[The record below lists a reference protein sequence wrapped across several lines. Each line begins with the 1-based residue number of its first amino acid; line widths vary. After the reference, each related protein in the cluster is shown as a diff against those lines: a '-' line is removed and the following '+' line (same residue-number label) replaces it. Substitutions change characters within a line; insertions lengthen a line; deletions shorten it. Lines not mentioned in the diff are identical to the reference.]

1 MRTQPGTTVR
11 AITARPRRT
20 RATLADRLPAPVV
33 CSGWKPRGLRN
44 GLTFVDFLCGA
55 GGSSAGLAN
64 AGWDLRFA
72 ANHWDVAIATHQAN
86 FPDVWHECV
95 DVTTINLRTLPR
107 AHALWLSPICT
118 EASPAGGTSTGWRRS
133 RGATHPV
140 DAAEPVRQEGME
152 RTRATFWEAVR
163 YAEIWQPELVFVEN
177 VPDVVDRWALFD
189 NWLGCMDKLGYP
201 LDLAGLLSVNSAH
214 IGGGNI
220 PFAPQ
225 WRDRFY
231 MVFVRK
237 DIGRRFPLQPSPT
250 ALCFECGEVVA
261 GVQYW
266 CPAARKR
273 PLRVGRYRRKPT
285 SSYGQY
291 WYVCPRGC
299 RRSNGQPARVEPF
312 ILPAAAAIDWTDL
325 GHPIGRDRLG
335 PNTLRRIGVGQHMFW
350 GQAGTSLPPFLTN
363 ANHDDHRIY
372 LVDGQPLTARTTKI
386 GDGLCL
392 PPFTMIPGGRWDS
405 GPVSMADAMRT
416 QLANGNGSEALV
428 TPPGSPEAFLA
439 ILRNHADAVGL
450 DEPMPTL
457 AARGHHHAL
466 VLPYYSKDP
475 AFPPTEPL
483 GTVSTRDRFALV
495 TDTSGE
501 AIAVRDCRFRMLR
514 WDESASAQ
522 CLPLQDGYVIL
533 GTGEERT
540 AQAGNAVSMNA
551 SMWLGR
557 AAAQLLE
564 SAQPDEQHGLREAA

>member
-1 MRTQPGTTVR
+1 MGTQPGVAAAPAR
-11 AITARPRRT
+11 ARRT
-20 RATLADRLPAPVV
+20 RATVADRLPGRTVS
-33 CSGWKPRGLRN
+33 SGWRPRGPRN

-86 FPDVWHECV
+86 FPNVWHECV
-95 DVTTINLRTLPR
+95 DVTTINLRTLPH
-107 AHALWLSPICT
+107 ANALWISPICT

-133 RGATHPV
+133 AASKRGQAVPSG
-140 DAAEPVRQEGME
+140 EKGPVRQEGLE
-152 RTRATFWEAVR
+152 RTRATFWEAIR
-163 YAEIWQPELVFVEN
+163 YAEIWRPELIFVEN

-201 LDLAGLLSVNSAH
+201 LGLAGMLSVNSAH
-214 IGGGNI
+214 IGGADV

-231 MVFVRK
+231 MVFVRT
-237 DIGRRFPLQPSPT
+237 DIGRRFPLTPSPT
-250 ALCFECGEVVA
+250 ALCFECGELVQ

-273 PLRVGRYRRKPT
+273 GLRVGRYRRKPG

-291 WYVCPRGC
+291 WYVCPAGC
-299 RRSNGQPARVEPF
+299 RRRGQPARVEPF

-325 GHPIGRDRLG
+325 GSPIGAGRLAA
-335 PNTLRRIGVGQHMFW
+335 NTLRRIGVGQQMFW
-350 GQAGTSLPPFLTN
+350 GQAGTDMPAFLTN
-363 ANHDDHRIY
+363 TNHDDHRVY
-372 LVDGQPLTARTTKI
+372 LVDGRPLTARTTKI

-416 QLANGNGSEALV
+416 QLANGNGCEALV
-428 TPPGSPEAFLA
+428 VPPGGPDPFLA
-439 ILRNHADAVGL
+439 ILRNHAQAVGL

-495 TDTSGE
+495 TDLSGE
-501 AIAVRDCRFRMLR
+501 PVTVRNCRFRMLR
-514 WDESASAQ
+514 WDESATAQ

-557 AAAQLLE
+557 AGARLLE
-564 SAQPDEQHGLREAA
+564 AGTAA

>member
-1 MRTQPGTTVR
+1 MRTQPGATVVAKTT
-11 AITARPRRT
+11 RPRRT
-20 RATLADRLPAPVV
+20 RATLADRLPTPAVA
-33 CSGWKPRGLRN
+33 SGWKPRGPRN
-44 GLTFVDFLCGA
+44 GLTFIDFLCGA

-72 ANHWDVAIATHQAN
+72 ANHWNVAIATHQAN
-86 FPDVWHECV
+86 FPHVWHECV

-107 AHALWLSPICT
+107 ANALWISPICT
-118 EASPAGGTSTGWRRS
+118 EASPAGGASTGWRRS
-133 RGATHPV
+133 HASKRGRTGAA
-140 DAAEPVRQEGME
+140 DDAEPVRQEGME

-163 YAEIWQPELVFVEN
+163 YAETWQPELVFVEN

-201 LDLAGLLSVNSAH
+201 PGLAGMLSVNSAH
-214 IGGGNI
+214 IGGTGI

-237 DIGRRFPLQPSPT
+237 DIGRPFPLAPSPT
-250 ALCFECGEVVA
+250 ALCFECGEVVQ
-261 GVQYW
+261 GMQYW
-266 CPAARKR
+266 CPAARR
-273 PLRVGRYRRKPT
+273 RALRVGRYRRKPT

-299 RRSNGQPARVEPF
+299 RRRNGQPARVEPF
-312 ILPAAAAIDWTDL
+312 ILPAATAIDWTDP
-325 GHPIGRDRLG
+325 GSPIGNDRLA
-335 PNTLRRIGVGQHMFW
+335 PNTLRRIGVGQRVFW
-350 GQAGTSLPPFLTN
+350 GEAGTSLPPFLTN
-363 ANHDDHRIY
+363 AHHDDHRVY
-372 LVDGQPLTARTTKI
+372 LVDGQPFTARTTKI
-386 GDGLCL
+386 DDGLCL
-392 PPFTMIPGGRWDS
+392 PPFTTVPGRRWDP

-416 QLANGNGSEALV
+416 RLANGNGSEAV
-428 TPPGSPEAFLA
+428 VPPDGSDPSLA
-439 ILRNHADAVGL
+439 VLRNHTEAVGL
-450 DEPMPTL
+450 DEATPTL

-495 TDTSGE
+495 TDVSGQ
-501 AIAVRDCRFRMLR
+501 AVTVRNCRFRMLR
-514 WDESASAQ
+514 WDESAAAQ
-522 CLPLQDGYVIL
+522 CLPLRDGYVIL

-557 AAAQLLE
+557 AGAQLLE
-564 SAQPDEQHGLREAA
+564 PEQAV